1 MLSPQ
6 KICLFEATAS
16 VSNKDQNGIKLP
28 KPENRK
34 LESGNGS
41 ANTHYVNRV
50 TGHLKVE
57 IRKKFR
63 VGIFNVPHPPE
74 EDGAMD
80 EAVLAEVDDAG
91 AEVRISEDVTL
102 LDVVK
107 RVGVGRGCVTFAHR
121 KVAAGTA
128 NCFAI
133 V

>member
-1 MLSPQ
+1 
-6 KICLFEATAS
+6 
-16 VSNKDQNGIKLP
+16 
-28 KPENRK
+28 
-34 LESGNGS
+34 
-41 ANTHYVNRV
+41 
-50 TGHLKVE
+50 
-57 IRKKFR
+57 
-63 VGIFNVPHPPE
+63 
-74 EDGAMD
+74 MD